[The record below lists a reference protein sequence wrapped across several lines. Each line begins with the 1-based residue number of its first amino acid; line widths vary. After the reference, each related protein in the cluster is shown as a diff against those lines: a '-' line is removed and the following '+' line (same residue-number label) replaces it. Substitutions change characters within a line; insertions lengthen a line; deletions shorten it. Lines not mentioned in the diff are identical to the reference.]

1 MAPVGQ
7 ITNQQIVDIGMISLS
22 NYSKLG
28 TFSNKISNLEYILQY
43 LYCMYSTL
51 YNCTLY
57 SVHEINQVKKVLS
70 SSN

>member
-43 LYCMYSTL
+43 LYCMYTVQL
-51 YNCTLY
+51 YIVQCTRDQSGKEGVEFQQL
-57 SVHEINQVKKVLS
+57 K
-70 SSN
+70 